1 MKHSPIMN
9 RQQRLRW
16 FALGAIMVL
25 GCGNPV
31 HSVALFRQ
39 AAESGSAELKAVL
52 ERYVSSR
59 EAEIGACIIIDSRDT
74 IRLNNDTAYP
84 LNSVMKLFQSVALAD
99 EMNRRQIPLDTQ
111 LHIHAAELRP
121 DTYSPLRDS
130 LGSVA
135 DFSMAISELLRYSLQ
150 YSDNNACDI
159 LFRHLLDVASVEAH
173 IRRLGIQ
180 GFALSVNEEEMHMR
194 PERSSENWTRPD
206 AAAALIDRIYTAKEE
221 YHPYRRF
228 VCRILDNCSTGQNRL
243 AKPLSGTFAVIGHKT
258 GTGFDDAE
266 GHPQGIN
273 DVGFVRLPDGR
284 HYTIAVFVKSSRY
297 DMVETEQIIAD
308 MSAIVLNF
316 LLHPSAGQD
325 GQGAA

>member
-1 MKHSPIMN
+1 MNHSSIMN
-9 RQQRLRW
+9 RQLRLRW
-16 FALGAIMVL
+16 FVFGAIIAL
-25 GCGNPV
+25 GCGL
-31 HSVALFRQ
+31 LFIRPLFSGK
-39 AAESGSAELKAVL
+39 ASESGSAELKAEL
-52 ERYVSSR
+52 ERYISSC

-99 EMNRRQIPLDTQ
+99 ELHRRQIPLDTR

-130 LGSVA
+130 LGSAA
-135 DFSMAISELLRYSLQ
+135 DFAMTISELLRYSLQ

-173 IRRLGIQ
+173 IRRLGIR
-180 GFALSVNEEEMHMR
+180 GFAVSVNEEEMHMR
-194 PERSSENWTRPD
+194 PERSAENWTHPD
-206 AAAALIDRIYTAKEE
+206 AAAALIDRIYTATEE

-325 GQGAA
+325 GQDAA